1 MWIMTGLS
9 FAAVVTRLYIRLV
22 IMRKKPEPADYILVF
37 GWLTCPALATHA
49 VFTIRLG
56 ALSDIEPTPSNLI
69 TIYKVLC
76 VIATDKG

>member
-9 FAAVVTRLYIRLV
+9 FAAVIARLYIRLV
-22 IMRKKPEPADYILVF
+22 ILRKRPEAADYILVF

-56 ALSDIEPTPSNLI
+56 ALSDAGPTPQNAI
-69 TIYKVLC
+69 TIFKVYCILRM
-76 VIATDKG
+76 